1 MQEKLMKSVFEIP
14 ARPAV
19 AVAGTSDTYAVR
31 RIYCIGRN
39 YAAHA
44 AEMGL
49 SPARE
54 APFYFTKFADDLVVG
69 GGAVAYPSCTED
81 YQFEA
86 ELVIAIGTEGAKVTL
101 ESALDLVYGYAVGLD
116 MTRRDL
122 QLAARAKGL
131 PWDCGKNFANSAPI
145 AGIRPVAEGGH
156 VDRGEISLT
165 VNGQVKQ
172 KGDIQDLLWNCAEII
187 QFLSRY
193 DRLLPGDLIYTGTPA
208 GVAPVRPGDVLEAR
222 IAGLESLSI
231 SITEPEVE
239 YR

>member
-1 MQEKLMKSVFEIP
+1 MKSIFHMP
-14 ARPAV
+14 DRPV
-19 AVAGTSDTYAVR
+19 VDIVGTKETFPVR
-31 RIYCIGRN
+31 RIYCLGRN

-69 GGAVAYPSCTED
+69 GGEVPFPSCTKD

-86 ELVIAIGTEGAKVTL
+86 ELVIAIGTEGANVSL
-101 ESALDLVYGYAVGLD
+101 DEALGLVFGYAVGLD

-131 PWDCGKNFANSAPI
+131 PWDCGKNFAMSAPI
-145 AGIRPVAEGGH
+145 GQIRSVATAGH

-172 KGDIQDLLWNCAEII
+172 KADISELLWNCAEII

-193 DRLLPGDLIYTGTPA
+193 DRLLPGDLIFTGTPA
-208 GVAPVRPGDVLEAR
+208 GVAAVQPGDLLEAK
-222 IAGLESLSI
+222 IEGLEPLR
-231 SITEPEVE
+231 ITITAPEVE